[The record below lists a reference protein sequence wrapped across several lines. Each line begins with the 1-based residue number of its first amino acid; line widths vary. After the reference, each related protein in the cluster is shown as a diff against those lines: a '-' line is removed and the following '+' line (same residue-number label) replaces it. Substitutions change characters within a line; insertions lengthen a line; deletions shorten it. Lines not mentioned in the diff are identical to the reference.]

1 MRAPCHR
8 THFLPETFTE
18 NQHALKHLQSA
29 SNATLPGAR
38 VVAQLVHVRV
48 VLGHNG
54 DGVAL
59 LPDDETSLLLRSIP
73 QVDAV
78 VLIRTERCHEAE
90 TGNRKK
96 EVLSQ

>member
-1 MRAPCHR
+1 MRAPRHR
-8 THFLPETFTE
+8 KHFLPETFTE
-18 NQHALKHLQSA
+18 NRPTSQLKQHALKHLHSA

-48 VLGHNG
+48 VLGHDG

-59 LPDDETSLLLRSIP
+59 LPDDETSLLLCRIP

-78 VLIRTERCHEAE
+78 ILIQTRRDQC
-90 TGNRKK
+90 
-96 EVLSQ
+96 

>member
-1 MRAPCHR
+1 MWAWL
-8 THFLPETFTE
+8 TAF
-18 NQHALKHLQSA
+18 ALKHLHSA

-54 DGVAL
+54 DGIAL
-59 LPDDETSLLLRSIP
+59 LPDDETSLLLCRIP

-78 VLIRTERCHEAE
+78 ILIQTERCHEAE
-90 TGNRKK
+90 TGSKK
-96 EVLSQ
+96 R